1 MKSYKHLTEKL
12 MDAELIKLAI
22 RKTARGKR
30 KRPYV
35 RKVSDNPEDYVEY
48 YRRYVISYLPVDR
61 EPKVIYDGIQKKK
74 RKIYRPTFDE
84 QVMHTMVVEVL
95 KPIIMTELYPHV
107 HGSIPE
113 HGAQINR
120 KQIVKWI
127 KKKKCKYYFKC
138 DIKKFFEMVNKK
150 LLKGFLYFKIK
161 DISFRI
167 IIEKILDCVENGLPL
182 GFNTSHWLAHW
193 YIASI
198 DWKVINRFHPKAY
211 TRYVDDIVVFD
222 NSKKRLRIIRRYL
235 EGLFIMKSLVMKGNY
250 RIVKFNDRNFLDFMG
265 YRFYL
270 NRVTLRKSIMIRIS
284 RKAKTLTKKPLNIYY
299 ARSMASS
306 IGPLKDTNTY
316 NMYKDRIKPFVN
328 FGKIKH
334 YISEFDRRANV
345 CGAA

>member
-1 MKSYKHLTEKL
+1 

-30 KRPYV
+30 KRPYI

-113 HGAQINR
+113 HGAQI
-120 KQIVKWI
+120 
-127 KKKKCKYYFKC
+127 
-138 DIKKFFEMVNKK
+138 
-150 LLKGFLYFKIK
+150 
-161 DISFRI
+161 
-167 IIEKILDCVENGLPL
+167 
-182 GFNTSHWLAHW
+182 
-193 YIASI
+193 
-198 DWKVINRFHPKAY
+198 
-211 TRYVDDIVVFD
+211 
-222 NSKKRLRIIRRYL
+222 
-235 EGLFIMKSLVMKGNY
+235 
-250 RIVKFNDRNFLDFMG
+250 
-265 YRFYL
+265 
-270 NRVTLRKSIMIRIS
+270 
-284 RKAKTLTKKPLNIYY
+284 
-299 ARSMASS
+299 MASS